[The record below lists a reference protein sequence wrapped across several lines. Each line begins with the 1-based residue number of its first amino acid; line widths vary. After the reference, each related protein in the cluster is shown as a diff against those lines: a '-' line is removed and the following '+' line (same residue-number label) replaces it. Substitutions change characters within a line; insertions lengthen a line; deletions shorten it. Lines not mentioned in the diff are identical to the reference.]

1 MRLLVLTH
9 FTPPPDNAL
18 LARIFRRDVTAV
30 PPRGLVLGKDGTLV
44 VLPTGSDEIRVTR
57 VGL

>member
-1 MRLLVLTH
+1 L
-9 FTPPPDNAL
+9 L

-44 VLPTGSDEIRVTR
+44 VLPTGSDEVRITR